1 MKKYFL
7 LKVFLTLLYVLT
19 ITFLH
24 DKKNNDL
31 RNMSHLLLIWR
42 CFLNLGCAQRHSEVR
57 QGVQPLRGLRRSRR
71 PRGRKILLAEAA
83 RFHQTQRRL
92 FGGKN

>member
-1 MKKYFL
+1 
-7 LKVFLTLLYVLT
+7 
-19 ITFLH
+19 
-24 DKKNNDL
+24 
-31 RNMSHLLLIWR
+31 MSHLLLIWR
-42 CFLNLGCAQRHSEVR
+42 CFVNLGCAQRHSEVR

-83 RFHQTQRRL
+83 SFHQTQRRL